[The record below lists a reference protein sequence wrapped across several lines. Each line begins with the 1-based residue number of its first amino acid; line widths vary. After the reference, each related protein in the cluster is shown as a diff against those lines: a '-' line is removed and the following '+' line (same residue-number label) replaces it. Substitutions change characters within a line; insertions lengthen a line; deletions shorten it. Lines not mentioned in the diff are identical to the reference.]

1 MLTLAIL
8 FERML
13 LGLAHDLM
21 RFAMGSGGAF
31 GVGAKR
37 LNGAQKAKA
46 ATAALSVSM
55 CMNIKHGPYVRAP
68 YLFVVSWLNVSKL
81 QIAVLFSV

>member
-31 GVGAKR
+31 GVGAK
-37 LNGAQKAKA
+37 
-46 ATAALSVSM
+46 AL
-55 CMNIKHGPYVRAP
+55 KGRKKQRP
-68 YLFVVSWLNVSKL
+68 
-81 QIAVLFSV
+81 Q